1 MKGYLLEAEHEI
13 KLTDITEVSVQ
24 RLHQAMNEFKYCQ
37 LILQAT
43 DISSTSLNGLMD
55 SHFRISAET
64 TDSDAHD
71 TPSEELFSR
80 TFLRKSH

>member
-1 MKGYLLEAEHEI
+1 LKGYLLKAEHEI

-24 RLHQAMNEFKYCQ
+24 RLHQAMNEFQYCQ

-43 DISSTSLNGLMD
+43 DISSTSLNGPMD

-71 TPSEELFSR
+71 TPSEELFCR
-80 TFLRKSH
+80 TLLRKSH